1 MIVASFPAF
10 LADGFGV
17 INVVPLNV
25 FPMVLVL
32 GNHQSNW
39 LLGVVLFVDLGL
51 NSFLTLDS
59 NTCVPTTLNPAGC
72 AANLSGFFQSDI
84 LTDDDMS
91 YENSWN
97 LLLS

>member
-1 MIVASFPAF
+1 M
-10 LADGFGV
+10 
-17 INVVPLNV
+17 NVVPTL
-25 FPMVLVL
+25 LVL

-39 LLGVVLFVDLGL
+39 LLGLVLLVDLGL
-51 NSFLTLDS
+51 YSFLTLDS

-72 AANLSGFFQSDI
+72 AANLSGFFQSEI
-84 LTDDDMS
+84 LTDDDTS